1 LNDIKEL
8 MAVGVGFWRVVPTM
22 PIFFCRELGCDAV
35 MYLRYTT
42 RKKDGKV
49 HRYWRLVR
57 SVRVGRRVIQQTVAQ
72 LGELDEQGRLAARE
86 LARRLIGSPE
96 QARLFDDGCRDTAVA
111 VRLKGVRLE
120 RSRQFGDVYLALA
133 LWRGTGLAEL
143 CKDLLPSGKEQVP
156 WEKMAAVLVAAR
168 LCEPSSE
175 LHIAEDWF
183 RRTALGDLLQLDAAQ
198 VNKDRLYRA
207 LDLLLEHKA
216 ELEAHLSR
224 RCGEL
229 FAIDNEVLLYDVTST
244 YFEGQAEANPLA
256 RRGYSRDH
264 RSDCKQVCIAL
275 VVTFDG
281 FPLGY
286 EVFAGNTHDSTT
298 VQTIVATMES
308 RHGVVGRVWIS
319 DRGMASAANL
329 AWLRQTGRRY
339 IIGTP
344 KVELRKFAAEL
355 ATQSGWREIRDG
367 IEVKLA
373 RWPDSDETAILC
385 RSADRRSKEQ
395 AMHDKFSQRIEA
407 ALTSLA
413 RRIERSTRKL
423 EAAKVNRQIGRI
435 LQRNQRSAARFQ
447 VTLQAAACP
456 AGFRLQ
462 VDHAAA
468 FDDWAA
474 LSEGAYLLR
483 SNIVGWSD
491 EQLWKAYIQ
500 LTQAEAAFRVHKDQ
514 LGIRPIWHQREDR
527 VLAHIL
533 VCFLAFVMWKTLE
546 MWQQRAGLGNSPRT
560 VLDELAHIQSH
571 DVVLPTAT
579 HGDIRLR
586 CITQPD
592 QAQAALL
599 DRLGIVLPKRMRSDQ
614 SELAVSLVA

>member
-1 LNDIKEL
+1 
-8 MAVGVGFWRVVPTM
+8 
-22 PIFFCRELGCDAV
+22 
-35 MYLRYTT
+35 MYLRYTI

-57 SVRVGRRVIQQTVAQ
+57 SVRVGRRVIQQTVAH
-72 LGELDEQGRLAARE
+72 LGELDEHGRLEARA
-86 LARRLIGSPE
+86 LARHLIGSPE
-96 QARLFDDGCRDTAVA
+96 QARLFDDGSQDLPVP
-111 VRLKGVRLE
+111 VRLKGIRIE

-143 CKDLLPSGKEQVP
+143 CAALLPVGKERVA

-175 LHIAEDWF
+175 LHIAEDWY
-183 RRTALGDLLQLDAAQ
+183 RRTALADLLQLEDAQ

-207 LDLLLEHKA
+207 LDELLMHKA
-216 ELEAHLSR
+216 ALEAHLSQ

-229 FAIDNEVLLYDVTST
+229 FAVENEVLLYDVTST

-256 RRGYSRDH
+256 QRGYSRDH
-264 RSDCKQVCIAL
+264 RPDCKQVCIAL

-286 EVFAGNTHDSTT
+286 EVFAGNTHDLRTL
-298 VQTIVATMES
+298 QTIVATMEA
-308 RHGVVGRVWIS
+308 RHGMLGRVWIA
-319 DRGMASAANL
+319 DRGMASADNL

-339 IIGTP
+339 IIGAP
-344 KVELRKFAAEL
+344 KSELKKFAAPL
-355 ATQSGWREIRDG
+355 AAAAGWREIREG

-373 RWPDSDETAILC
+373 SWPETGETVILC
-385 RSADRRSKEQ
+385 RSAERRSKER
-395 AMHDKFSQRIEA
+395 AMHEKFS
-407 ALTSLA
+407 
-413 RRIERSTRKL
+413 RRIEGALERLAARIARSRRRL
-423 EAAKVNRQIGRI
+423 DRAQVNRQIGRI
-435 LQRNQRSAARFQ
+435 LQQNQRAAARFE
-447 VTLQAAACP
+447 VRLEGDGCP
-456 AGFRLQ
+456 AGFRLD
-462 VDHAAA
+462 VAYNTS

-483 SNIVGWSD
+483 SNITDWSD

-500 LTQAEAAFRVHKDQ
+500 LTQAEAAFRIQKDH
-514 LGIRPIWHQREDR
+514 LRVRPIWHQHADR
-527 VLAHIL
+527 VQAHIL
-533 VCFLAFVMWKTLE
+533 VCFLAFVLWKTLE

-560 VLDELAHIQSH
+560 VLEELARIQSH
-571 DVVLPTAT
+571 DVVLPTPT

-592 QAQAALL
+592 AAQATLL
-599 DRLGIVLPKRMRSDQ
+599 DRLGILLPKRMR
-614 SELAVSLVA
+614 LAEHDLPAIASA